1 MTLREETDCQSTRHK
16 NNHKKSVNSW
26 SNTHRILMNMCMFF
40 LFMGGFG
47 ALPCCFFSWRDV
59 WIPCFLHMRLSA
71 SKKHLKDLSW
81 SWSEALV
88 SFFFAFWT
96 KIAATK
102 KWGEIYGFFG
112 GVGRFQ
118 DHQDQGVF
126 YWGACFPTRWTHSTY
141 KWGYNP

>member
-1 MTLREETDCQSTRHK
+1 MTLREETDCQSTIQK

-26 SNTHRILMNMCMFF
+26 SNTHRILMNICMFF

-47 ALPCCFFSWRDV
+47 AIPCCFFHGGMYEFHVFCIFDCQLQRNISKTWVDRGV
-59 WIPCFLHMRLSA
+59 KPLSR
-71 SKKHLKDLSW
+71 
-81 SWSEALV
+81 
-88 SFFFAFWT
+88 FFFAFWT